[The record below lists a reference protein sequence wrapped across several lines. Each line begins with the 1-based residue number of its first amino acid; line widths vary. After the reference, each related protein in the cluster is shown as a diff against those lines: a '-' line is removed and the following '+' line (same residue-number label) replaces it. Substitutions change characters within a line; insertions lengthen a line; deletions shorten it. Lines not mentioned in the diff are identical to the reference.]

1 MEVSTASG
9 VCSQSGI
16 VKMAFAFAAA
26 SRKSSTDLVSAAD
39 SSGTRAIVRAKAGD
53 KIDKHKLFMAKGL
66 IDEESEHCVED
77 LSGKA
82 KTQTIRQ

>member
-1 MEVSTASG
+1 MG
-9 VCSQSGI
+9 
-16 VKMAFAFAAA
+16 
-26 SRKSSTDLVSAAD
+26 
-39 SSGTRAIVRAKAGD
+39 
-53 KIDKHKLFMAKGL
+53 KGL

>member
-1 MEVSTASG
+1 
-9 VCSQSGI
+9 
-16 VKMAFAFAAA
+16 
-26 SRKSSTDLVSAAD
+26 
-39 SSGTRAIVRAKAGD
+39 VRAKAGD
-53 KIDKHKLFMAKGL
+53 KVDKHKLFMGKGL

>member
-1 MEVSTASG
+1 
-9 VCSQSGI
+9 
-16 VKMAFAFAAA
+16 MAFAFAAA
-26 SRKSSTDLVSAAD
+26 SRKSSTDFVSAAE
-39 SSGTRAIVRAKAGD
+39 SSGAKARVRAKAGD
-53 KIDKHKLFMAKGL
+53 KVDKHKLFMGKGL

>member
-1 MEVSTASG
+1 M
-9 VCSQSGI
+9 
-16 VKMAFAFAAA
+16 
-26 SRKSSTDLVSAAD
+26 
-39 SSGTRAIVRAKAGD
+39 RAKAGD